1 MNSGAFHSHLRRSSV
16 LDGSFGHRPS
26 CESAATTSGLWL
38 PEERTR
44 PGRPGANP
52 SRFDRCERFGPRIR
66 RQRRCRPS
74 RAARR
79 PAPSLPPCPR
89 RARRRALPLSFAGLS
104 ALSGVRA
111 ALPCSRTLPHTR
123 GRAPRPQK
131 VAGPVPCRETDYR
144 VSTGAQTA
152 AGSSSTRRLRT
163 RLASSGM
170 PGPIVVLRV
179 AFLMKR
185 PLAADGFRRR
195 ISSSAAP

>member
-16 LDGSFGHRPS
+16 FDGSFGHRPS

-52 SRFDRCERFGPRIR
+52 SRFDRCERFGTRIR
-66 RQRRCRPS
+66 RDLWCRASCAAGRPAVLAAPARGEPPTACCRPS
-74 RAARR
+74 RAFRSSGRYAY
-79 PAPSLPPCPR
+79 PCR
-89 RARRRALPLSFAGLS
+89 CSRALPH
-104 ALSGVRA
+104 V
-111 ALPCSRTLPHTR
+111 R
-123 GRAPRPQK
+123 GRAPHPRK
-131 VAGPVPCRETDYR
+131 VAGPVPCRETGYR
-144 VSTGAQTA
+144 VSTRAQTE

-163 RLASSGM
+163 RLESSGM
-170 PGPIVVLRV
+170 PGPIVVLMV

-195 ISSSAAP
+195 ISSRAAP